1 MASDRV
7 LFLMAFASLTEL
19 NSVKRSFRGTHLPMR
34 QLPANTAD
42 WGCGFGL
49 ALDESNVG
57 AVSRVARESQ
67 LTFRLFRAQFGG
79 APEPI
84 ADESDG

>member
-1 MASDRV
+1 VASDPV

-34 QLPANTAD
+34 QLPANTAS

-49 ALDESNVG
+49 ALDDSNVA
-57 AVSRVARESQ
+57 AVSRVARESR
-67 LTFRLFRAQFGG
+67 LTFRLFRVQSCG

-84 ADESDG
+84 ADELDA